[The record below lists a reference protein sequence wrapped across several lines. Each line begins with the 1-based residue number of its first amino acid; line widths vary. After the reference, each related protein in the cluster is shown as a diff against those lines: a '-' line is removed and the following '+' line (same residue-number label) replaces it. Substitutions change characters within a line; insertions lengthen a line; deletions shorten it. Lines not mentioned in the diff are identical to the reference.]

1 MKENFEFNN
10 YENIRLN
17 ITLSKI
23 DSIKQSNKTESTSF
37 DRNKSEKTKIQ
48 KQVLKRE
55 DIQFEKLPIQKL
67 LPIPFVDCIKSLA
80 RIERWDD
87 IIFMD
92 FKMEK
97 KWMDFLIDRIQNFD
111 KSHGY
116 LMSNPYHN
124 ETQINIDISE
134 IDDARIYSVYIDNNV
149 FRLTFSDRYL
159 NVNVVCGV
167 DYLKENHGHAIDK
180 MEQDQLK
187 KGLLN
192 FIIKKWS
199 N

>member
-23 DSIKQSNKTESTSF
+23 DSIKQSNTTESASF
-37 DRNKSEKTKIQ
+37 DRKKSKKTEIQ

-67 LPIPFVDCIKSLA
+67 LPVPFVNCIKSLA

-87 IIFMD
+87 LIFID

-97 KWMDFLIDRIQNFD
+97 KWMDFLIDRIQNSD

-116 LMSNPYHN
+116 LMSNPNQN
-124 ETQINIDISE
+124 ESQINIDISE
-134 IDDARIYSVYIDNNV
+134 IDDARMYSVYADNNA
-149 FRLTFSDRYL
+149 FRLTFSDRHL

-192 FIIKKWS
+192 YIIKKWS

>member
-37 DRNKSEKTKIQ
+37 DRNKSKKTEIQ

-67 LPIPFVDCIKSLA
+67 LPVPFVSCIKSLS
-80 RIERWDD
+80 RIERWYDL
-87 IIFMD
+87 IFMD

-97 KWMDFLIDRIQNFD
+97 KWMDFLID
-111 KSHGY
+111 Y
-116 LMSNPYHN
+116 
-124 ETQINIDISE
+124 
-134 IDDARIYSVYIDNNV
+134 V
-149 FRLTFSDRYL
+149 
-159 NVNVVCGV
+159 
-167 DYLKENHGHAIDK
+167 
-180 MEQDQLK
+180 
-187 KGLLN
+187 
-192 FIIKKWS
+192 
-199 N
+199 

>member
-1 MKENFEFNN
+1 MKKNFEFNN
-10 YENIRLN
+10 YENILLN

-23 DSIKQSNKTESTSF
+23 NSIKQSNTTESASFEGKKSKKTE
-37 DRNKSEKTKIQ
+37 IQ

-67 LPIPFVDCIKSLA
+67 LRVPFVNCIKSLA

-87 IIFMD
+87 LIFID

-97 KWMDFLIDRIQNFD
+97 KWMDFLIDRIQNSD
-111 KSHGY
+111 KSHEN
-116 LMSNPYHN
+116 LLSNPYHN

-134 IDDARIYSVYIDNNV
+134 IDDARIYSVYTDNNA

-167 DYLKENHGHAIDK
+167 DYLKDNHGHAIDK

-192 FIIKKWS
+192 YIIKKWS

>member
-17 ITLSKI
+17 IKLSQI
-23 DSIKQSNKTESTSF
+23 DSVKQANMSESVSF
-37 DRNKSEKTKIQ
+37 DRKKSKKTEIQ
-48 KQVLKRE
+48 KLVLKRE

-67 LPIPFVDCIKSLA
+67 LPVPFVNCIKSLS

-87 IIFMD
+87 LIFMD

-97 KWMDFLIDRIQNFD
+97 KWMDFLIDRIQNYGKNHEFFTH
-111 KSHGY
+111 SP
-116 LMSNPYHN
+116 NQN
-124 ETQINIDISE
+124 ETHINIDISE
-134 IDDARIYSVYIDNNV
+134 IDDARIYSVYTDNNI
-149 FRLTFSDRYL
+149 FRLSFSDRYL

-167 DYLKENHGHAIDK
+167 DYLKENYGHAIGK
-180 MEQDQLK
+180 MEQEQLK

-192 FIIKKWS
+192 FIFKKWS

>member
-1 MKENFEFNN
+1 
-10 YENIRLN
+10 
-17 ITLSKI
+17 
-23 DSIKQSNKTESTSF
+23 
-37 DRNKSEKTKIQ
+37 
-48 KQVLKRE
+48 
-55 DIQFEKLPIQKL
+55 
-67 LPIPFVDCIKSLA
+67 
-80 RIERWDD
+80 
-87 IIFMD
+87 
-92 FKMEK
+92 
-97 KWMDFLIDRIQNFD
+97 
-111 KSHGY
+111 
-116 LMSNPYHN
+116 MSNPYQH

-134 IDDARIYSVYIDNNV
+134 IDDARIYSVYTDNNV

-192 FIIKKWS
+192 YIIKKWS

>member
-1 MKENFEFNN
+1 MKENFEFTN
-10 YENIRLN
+10 YENIQLN
-17 ITLSKI
+17 IKLSKI
-23 DSIKQSNKTESTSF
+23 DSIKQANTTESTSF
-37 DRNKSEKTKIQ
+37 DRNKSEKTEIQ

-67 LPIPFVDCIKSLA
+67 LPVPFVSCIKSLT

-87 IIFMD
+87 LVFID
-92 FKMEK
+92 LKMEK
-97 KWMDFLIDRIQNFD
+97 KWIVYLKDMTQNYGKNHEYF
-111 KSHGY
+111 
-116 LMSNPYHN
+116 MSNPNQN

-134 IDDARIYSVYIDNNV
+134 IDDTKIYSVYTDNNV

-159 NVNVVCGV
+159 NVNLVCGV
-167 DYLKENHGHAIDK
+167 DSLKEYQGDEIKDVHQK
-180 MEQDQLK
+180 QLK

-192 FIIKKWS
+192 YILKKWS

>member
-1 MKENFEFNN
+1 MKKNFEFNN
-10 YENIRLN
+10 YENILLN

-23 DSIKQSNKTESTSF
+23 NSIKQSNTTESASFEGKKSKKTE
-37 DRNKSEKTKIQ
+37 IQ

-67 LPIPFVDCIKSLA
+67 LPVPIVNCIKSLS

-87 IIFMD
+87 FVFIEFT
-92 FKMEK
+92 MEK
-97 KWMDFLIDRIQNFD
+97 KWIVYLMDMIQNYGKNHEYF
-111 KSHGY
+111 
-116 LMSNPYHN
+116 MSNPNQN
-124 ETQINIDISE
+124 EKQINIDISE
-134 IDDARIYSVYIDNNV
+134 IDDAKIYSVYIDNNV

-159 NVNVVCGV
+159 NVNLVCGV
-167 DYLKENHGHAIDK
+167 DSLKEYQGDEIKVVHQ
-180 MEQDQLK
+180 EQLK

-192 FIIKKWS
+192 YILKKWS

>member
-17 ITLSKI
+17 IQLSKI
-23 DSIKQSNKTESTSF
+23 DSVKQADMSESVSLDRKKSKKTE
-37 DRNKSEKTKIQ
+37 IQ
-48 KQVLKRE
+48 KQVLKGE

-67 LPIPFVDCIKSLA
+67 FPVPFVNCIKSFS
-80 RIERWDD
+80 RIECWDD
-87 IIFMD
+87 LVFID
-92 FKMEK
+92 LKMEK
-97 KWMDFLIDRIQNFD
+97 KWMDFLIDRIQNSD
-111 KSHGY
+111 KNHEN

-134 IDDARIYSVYIDNNV
+134 IDDSKIYSVYTDKNV

-159 NVNVVCGV
+159 NVNLVCGV
-167 DYLKENHGHAIDK
+167 DSLKEYQGDEIKDVHQK
-180 MEQDQLK
+180 QLK

-192 FIIKKWS
+192 YILKKWS